1 MNINELMKSLSV
13 LNSEF
18 ARLIKKTRID
28 KYDDLSEIEADNNN
42 PEQLLLIVELRNVML
57 NISNASYTI
66 SYLKKPIKGEYVL
79 HKNSD
84 GRYECN
90 AHEYTCGNCIE
101 YYAYDNWEGHYRWVI
116 SSVEHD
122 GDDYYIVG
130 SKSLSSDGNAI
141 PLEGL
146 RVRIR

>member
-1 MNINELMKSLSV
+1 MNINELMKSLSE

-18 ARLIKKTRID
+18 TRIIKKTEIE
-28 KYDDLSEIEADNNN
+28 KYDDLSEIEADSNS
-42 PEQLLLIVELRNVML
+42 PEQLLLVEELRKVML
-57 NISNASYTI
+57 NISEASGTI
-66 SYLKKPIKGEYVL
+66 SYLQKPIRGEYVL
-79 HKNSD
+79 HKNSN
-84 GRYECN
+84 GRYECS

-101 YYAYDNWEGHYRWVI
+101 YYAYDDWNGYYRWVV
-116 SSVEHD
+116 SSVEHN

-130 SKSLSSDGNAI
+130 SKSISSDGNGI